1 MYIEDARVNAPNP
14 ETPIWRYIDFPKFVD
29 MLERRALHFSSMNA
43 LGDPFEGMP
52 SEATIEERREQSR
65 KSREQAIAA
74 GIVDPNFQWP
84 PDDPWTYYRVFRVM
98 TYVSCWHVNEFES
111 MAMWRLYSRD
121 GIAIKS
127 TFQRLTDSLKDVPE
141 QVFAGQVVYR
151 DRRDRSNVEFPGDA
165 ITVGFRKGMSYDHER
180 EIRASFLRDTRPL
193 GQQDSTLEEYERIQ
207 ENGLNIGPI
216 DLDVLVDT
224 VYVAPGRPPWFRELV
239 GRVMRTYRL
248 DKPLE
253 NSGLD
258 DRPDLT

>member
-1 MYIEDARVNAPNP
+1 MEDFRVTAPENP
-14 ETPIWRYIDFPKFVD
+14 DAPIWRYIDFAKFVD

-43 LGDPFEGMP
+43 LGDPFEGIP
-52 SEATIEERREQSR
+52 SEATIEENRERSKQA
-65 KSREQAIAA
+65 REQAIAA
-74 GIVDPNFQWP
+74 GIVDPNMRWP
-84 PDDPWTYYRVFRVM
+84 ADDPWSYYRVFRVL
-98 TYVSCWHVNEFES
+98 TYVSCWHLNEFES

-121 GIAIKS
+121 GIVIKS
-127 TFQRLTDSLKDVPE
+127 TFQRLTNSLRDIPE

-165 ITVGFRKGMSYDHER
+165 ITVGFRKGMSYDHEQ

-193 GQQDSTLEEYERIQ
+193 GKQDSTLEEFERIQ
-207 ENGLNIGPI
+207 KKGINIGPI
-216 DLDVLVDT
+216 DLDVLINAI
-224 VYVAPGRPPWFRELV
+224 YVAPGRPPWFRELV
-239 GRVMRTYRL
+239 GKVMTTYGL